1 VPIKV
6 LLREYGPWF
15 SPEDVAAL
23 TAAFEAAL
31 RNVGCAPFGMNAA
44 MSKPLVLQFLGRSDL
59 GVFRACRKYK
69 HVGFVFAMYE
79 ITRKFAVMVVS
90 FIASHPCIRSRSART
105 HKRRSP
111 V

>member
-1 VPIKV
+1 
-6 LLREYGPWF
+6 
-15 SPEDVAAL
+15 
-23 TAAFEAAL
+23 
-31 RNVGCAPFGMNAA
+31 MNAA